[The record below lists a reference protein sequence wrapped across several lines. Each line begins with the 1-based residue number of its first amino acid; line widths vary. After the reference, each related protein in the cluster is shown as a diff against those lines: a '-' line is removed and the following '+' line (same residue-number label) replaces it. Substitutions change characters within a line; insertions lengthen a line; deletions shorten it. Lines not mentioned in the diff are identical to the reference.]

1 MKPSIALQL
10 YTVRDPL
17 AQDFEGTLALLA
29 KAGYKNVELAG
40 LYERTPQQVR
50 DILDKLKLKAVA
62 AHVGLDWFADKM
74 DQAIADAKVLGYKN
88 LVMPWLPNE
97 LRNAAGF
104 TQVAKTLEAA
114 GRKAADAGMTVCYHN
129 HDFEFIKLGDGTR
142 GWDILY
148 AQSDPKYLQAELDLY
163 WAAFAGEDALKV
175 MQQLSGR
182 LPLLHVKDMAAGPE
196 RKMAEVGTGVIDY
209 QAIAKAAP
217 ACGVKAFVIEQDR
230 DWAGSPVESAR
241 LSLANFKKLA
251 K

>member
-29 KAGYKNVELAG
+29 KGGYKNVELAG
-40 LYERTPQQVR
+40 LYGRTPQQVR

-62 AHVGLDWFADKM
+62 AHVGLDVLRDQI
-74 DQAIADAKVLGYKN
+74 DQAIADAKVLGYKS
-88 LVMPWLPNE
+88 LVMPWLAETFRSPE
-97 LRNAAGF
+97 GF
-104 TQVAKTLEAA
+104 AQVAKTLEAA
-114 GRKAADAGMTVCYHN
+114 GRKAADAGMIVCYHN
-129 HDFEFIKLGDGTR
+129 HDFEFAKLADGSR

-148 AQSDPKYLQAELDLY
+148 AKSDPKFLKAEADLY
-163 WAAFAGEDALKV
+163 WAAYAGEDPLKL
-175 MQQLSGR
+175 MQQLGAR

-209 QAIAKAAP
+209 KTIAKAAP
-217 ACGVKAFVIEQDR
+217 GCGVKAFVIEQDR
-230 DWAGSPVESAR
+230 DWNGSPVASAT